1 MGESKLEWLAG
12 VEPQNGSPNSDR
24 EADIVF
30 VHGLGGHFHSTWHP
44 QESKTDRD
52 FFPSWLAQDFDRF
65 SIWSIGYDAD
75 PVSFNQ
81 NDLPLVELGDDI
93 KSLLANSG
101 ELGDKPIFFITHSLG
116 GIVVKQ
122 MLRNAQAYGDEYEKA
137 IANNTKGIVY
147 IATPHSGAGLASLLV
162 FFGIITEKITSA
174 RIKDL
179 ERSNPQLLE
188 LNRVHRGDENFKAI
202 PVKIFGENQKTK
214 WKNTVGVMVVDKAS
228 VDLGLPNVSPLIL
241 KDEDH
246 ISIAKPKSPEARL
259 YKEVKV
265 FIKRNFKKKQPLVP
279 LETKQPESQANQVIN
294 VENGDYFENVKGN
307 VIKVQGNYRDL

>member
-1 MGESKLEWLAG
+1 MGESRLEWLAG
-12 VEPQNGSPNSDR
+12 VELQNGSPNSDR

-147 IATPHSGAGLASLLV
+147 IATPHSGAGLASLLG
-162 FFGIITEKITSA
+162 FFGIITEKITSE